1 MKNEKINQDL
11 NNFLKYLYSIGIIN
25 QSAIKDILNHIIQ
38 IQTNENY
45 EKLDFVKFSHVILTE
60 YLKSLDNS
68 LIHLISS
75 DIISNYISKHSHYS
89 HADSYNYNDNMNNK
103 NKKKVKNLFCI
114 YSKRRNFI
122 LMKHFFF
129 HWKNKRNSQKNKK
142 NHYNNQDDFQY
153 INDYQWN
160 KLNKLNKKE
169 ENKENNPKNQKEN
182 TENSKNTM
190 LIKNNKDNKQI
201 LTTQERQEIE
211 EFKNCTFQ
219 PKINKKSKTISRF
232 YNNEQTTEEEQSNIN
247 KNITSIDSTFN
258 RLYLDY
264 DRIIKNRNVKKQE
277 IDNRENKLLK
287 STPSILNSS
296 FSNKIM
302 KNLDFLSK
310 SFIDRQE
317 EYTIKRQKTIQKV
330 RNDNEE
336 LDNQV
341 FTFNPVINDFSTKI
355 EYAYPVYDR
364 LYNDNKRRI
373 ENANIVQINYEKDI
387 RNKSKSRKNDNNNRL
402 NQNKIEELY
411 QDYKA
416 REIKKKTLLNTINKE
431 EGITFTPKLNQNSKF
446 NNKPLVATDFH
457 KRNEI
462 LLQNKKEFIYYM
474 KKLEEEEID
483 EARRLFPKE
492 KREKIE
498 KEVIERLYKP
508 SGLST
513 SRTMKS
519 FTNKMSK
526 NQRRTIE

>member
-1 MKNEKINQDL
+1 MVNEKINQDL

-25 QSAIKDILNHIIQ
+25 QSAIKDIINHIIQ
-38 IQTNENY
+38 IQNNENY
-45 EKLDFVKFSHVILTE
+45 EKLDFVKFSHIVLTE
-60 YLKSLDNS
+60 YLKSLDLS

-75 DIISNYISKHSHYS
+75 DIINNYISKHCSYS
-89 HADSYNYNDNMNNK
+89 HSDCYNDNVTILENK
-103 NKKKVKNLFCI
+103 RKVKNLFYI
-114 YSKRRNFI
+114 YSKRKNFN
-122 LMKHFFF
+122 LLKQFFF
-129 HWKNKRNSQKNKK
+129 HWKNKRNTQKNKK
-142 NHYNNQDDFQY
+142 IHCYQEDFQY
-153 INDYQWN
+153 INDYQ
-160 KLNKLNKKE
+160 LNKVEDNK
-169 ENKENNPKNQKEN
+169 ENKENKSKNQKEN
-182 TENSKNTM
+182 TENTKN
-190 LIKNNKDNKQI
+190 IKENKQI

-211 EFKNCTFQ
+211 EYKNCTFQ

-232 YNNEQTTEEEQSNIN
+232 YNKDETTEEHSNIN
-247 KNITSIDSTFN
+247 KNINSIDSTFN

-264 DRIIKNRNVKKQE
+264 DRIIKNRNIKKQE
-277 IDNRENKLLK
+277 IDNRENMLLK

-296 FSNKIM
+296 FSNKII
-302 KNLDFLSK
+302 KNLDYLSK

-317 EYTIKRQKTIQKV
+317 EYIVKRQKTIQKV
-330 RNDNEE
+330 RNDSEE

-341 FTFNPVINDFSTKI
+341 FTFNPIINDFSSKI

-387 RNKSKSRKNDNNNRL
+387 RNKSKSRKNEKDNRVNH
-402 NQNKIEELY
+402 NKIEELY
-411 QDYKA
+411 QDYKV

-431 EGITFTPKLNQNSKF
+431 DGITFTPKLNQNSRF
-446 NNKPLVATDFH
+446 NNKPLLAIDFY

-483 EARRLFPKE
+483 EGRRLFPKE

-498 KEVIERLYKP
+498 KEVVERLYKP

-526 NQRRTIE
+526 NERRTIE